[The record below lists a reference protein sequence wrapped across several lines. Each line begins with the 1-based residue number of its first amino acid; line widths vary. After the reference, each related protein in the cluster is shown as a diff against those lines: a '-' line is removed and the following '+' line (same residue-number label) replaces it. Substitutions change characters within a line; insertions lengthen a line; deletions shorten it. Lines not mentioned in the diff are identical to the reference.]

1 MIFETTWQGETVIHE
16 AFIENG
22 DVSIREVSLGGDPI
36 EDFVSY
42 HPSIGASDD
51 ELTKI
56 CDDIYQTLMGAW
68 CAEMINLSSDALQVL
83 EGITKWI
90 LV

>member
-1 MIFETTWQGETVIHE
+1 MIFENTWQGETVLHE

-22 DVSIREVSLGGDPI
+22 DVFMREVSYGGDPL

-42 HPSIGASDD
+42 HPNVGASDD

-56 CDDIYQTLMGAW
+56 CDDIYQTLMGAFV
-68 CAEMINLSSDALQVL
+68 AQMMEIA
-83 EGITKWI
+83 
-90 LV
+90 

>member
-1 MIFETTWQGETVIHE
+1 MIFQNTWQDEIVLHE

-22 DVSIREVSLGGDPI
+22 EVSIREVTLDGDPV
-36 EDFVSY
+36 EDFVDY

-56 CDDIYQTLMGAW
+56 CDDIYQTLMGAYV
-68 CAEMINLSSDALQVL
+68 AKMVDLGS
-83 EGITKWI
+83 
-90 LV
+90 

>member
-1 MIFETTWQGETVIHE
+1 MIFENTWQGETVIHE

-42 HPSIGASDD
+42 HPNIGASDD

-56 CDDIYQTLMGAW
+56 CDDIYQTLMGAFV
-68 CAEMINLSSDALQVL
+68 AQMMEAA
-83 EGITKWI
+83 
-90 LV
+90 

>member
-1 MIFETTWQGETVIHE
+1 MIFQDTWQGETVVHE

-22 DVSIREVSLGGDPI
+22 DVSIREVTLGGDPV

-42 HPSIGASDD
+42 HPTIGASDD

-56 CDDIYQTLMGAW
+56 CDDIYQTLMGAFV
-68 CAEMINLSSDALQVL
+68 AQMMEAA
-83 EGITKWI
+83 
-90 LV
+90 

>member
-1 MIFETTWQGETVIHE
+1 MIFENTWQGEPVLHE
-16 AFIENG
+16 AFIKNG
-22 DVSIREVSLGGDPI
+22 DVLIREVTLGGDPV

-42 HPSIGASDD
+42 HPNIGASDD

-68 CAEMINLSSDALQVL
+68 CAQMIDLSSGALQVL
-83 EGITKWI
+83 EGITK
-90 LV
+90 

>member
-1 MIFETTWQGETVIHE
+1 MIFQNTWQDEIVLHE

-22 DVSIREVSLGGDPI
+22 DVSIREVTLDGDPI
-36 EDFVSY
+36 DDFVDY

-56 CDDIYQTLMGAW
+56 CDDIYQTLMGAFV
-68 CAEMINLSSDALQVL
+68 AEKMRIA
-83 EGITKWI
+83 
-90 LV
+90 

>member
-1 MIFETTWQGETVIHE
+1 MIFQDTWQGEPVLHE

-22 DVSIREVSLGGDPI
+22 DVSIREVTLGGDPVD
-36 EDFVSY
+36 DFVSY

-56 CDDIYQTLMGAW
+56 CDDIYQTLMGAYV
-68 CAEMINLSSDALQVL
+68 AQMMEVA
-83 EGITKWI
+83 
-90 LV
+90 

>member
-1 MIFETTWQGETVIHE
+1 MIFENTWQGAQVLNE

-22 DVSIREVSLGGDPI
+22 DVSIREVTFGGDPI

-42 HPSIGASDD
+42 HPNIGASDD

-56 CDDIYQTLMGAW
+56 CDDLYQPLMGAFV
-68 CAEMINLSSDALQVL
+68 AQMMEIA
-83 EGITKWI
+83 
-90 LV
+90 

>member
-1 MIFETTWQGETVIHE
+1 MIFQNTWQDEIVLHE

-22 DVSIREVSLGGDPI
+22 DVSIREVTLDGDPI
-36 EDFVSY
+36 EDFVDY

-56 CDDIYQTLMGAW
+56 CDDIYQTLMGAYV
-68 CAEMINLSSDALQVL
+68 AKMMEIA
-83 EGITKWI
+83 
-90 LV
+90 

>member
-1 MIFETTWQGETVIHE
+1 MIFENTWLGETVLHE
-16 AFIENG
+16 AFIENV

-56 CDDIYQTLMGAW
+56 CDDIYQTLMGAFV
-68 CAEMINLSSDALQVL
+68 AQMMEVA
-83 EGITKWI
+83 
-90 LV
+90 

>member
-1 MIFETTWQGETVIHE
+1 MIFQDTWQGEPVLHE

-22 DVSIREVSLGGDPI
+22 DVSIREVTLGGDPV

-42 HPSIGASDD
+42 HPTIGASDD

-56 CDDIYQTLMGAW
+56 CDDIYQTLMGAHV
-68 CAEMINLSSDALQVL
+68 AQMMEIA
-83 EGITKWI
+83 
-90 LV
+90 

>member
-1 MIFETTWQGETVIHE
+1 MIFENTWQGETVIHE

-36 EDFVSY
+36 DDFVSY

-56 CDDIYQTLMGAW
+56 CDDIYQTLMGAFV
-68 CAEMINLSSDALQVL
+68 AQMMEIA
-83 EGITKWI
+83 
-90 LV
+90 

>member
-1 MIFETTWQGETVIHE
+1 MIFENTWQGETVIHE

-42 HPSIGASDD
+42 HPTIGASDD

-56 CDDIYQTLMGAW
+56 CDDIYQTLMGAFV
-68 CAEMINLSSDALQVL
+68 AKMVDLA
-83 EGITKWI
+83 
-90 LV
+90 

>member
-1 MIFETTWQGETVIHE
+1 MIFQDTWQGEPVLHE

-22 DVSIREVSLGGDPI
+22 DVSIREVTLGGDPV

-42 HPSIGASDD
+42 HPTIGASD

-56 CDDIYQTLMGAW
+56 CDDIYQTLMGAYV
-68 CAEMINLSSDALQVL
+68 AQMMEAA
-83 EGITKWI
+83 
-90 LV
+90 

>member
-1 MIFETTWQGETVIHE
+1 MIFENTWQGESVLHE

-22 DVSIREVSLGGDPI
+22 DVSIREVTFGGDPI

-42 HPSIGASDD
+42 HPNIGASDD

-56 CDDIYQTLMGAW
+56 CDDIYQTLMGAFV
-68 CAEMINLSSDALQVL
+68 AQMMEIA
-83 EGITKWI
+83 
-90 LV
+90 

>member
-1 MIFETTWQGETVIHE
+1 MYIYQTNFIMIFENTWQNETVIHE

-22 DVSIREVSLGGDPI
+22 DVSIREVTFGGDPI

-56 CDDIYQTLMGAW
+56 CDDIYQTLMGAFVSQ
-68 CAEMINLSSDALQVL
+68 MMM
-83 EGITKWI
+83 
-90 LV
+90 